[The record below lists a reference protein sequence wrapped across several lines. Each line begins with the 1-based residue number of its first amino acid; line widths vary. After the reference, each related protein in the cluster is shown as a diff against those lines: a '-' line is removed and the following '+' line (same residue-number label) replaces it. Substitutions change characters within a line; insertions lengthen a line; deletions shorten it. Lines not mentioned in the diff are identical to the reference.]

1 MYYNELAGHMDGVTH
16 DDSHLYHF
24 MLRTVAMNY

>member
-1 MYYNELAGHMDGVTH
+1 MNLLDTWILYSVTH

-24 MLRTVAMNY
+24 MLQTVAMNY